1 MMNSNNQAK
10 VKKTIRLTFGFL
22 FLLLGLL
29 GLVFPILQGW
39 LFLALGAIL
48 LSRDVPLFNKVLGR
62 IKSRFPGIGRAA
74 ERLRK
79 QLPGQG

>member
-1 MMNSNNQAK
+1 MPRIQPT
-10 VKKTIRLTFGFL
+10 VKKTLRLTFGFL
-22 FLLLGLL
+22 FLILGLL
-29 GLVFPILQGW
+29 GLVFPVLQGW

-48 LSRDVPLFNKVLGR
+48 LSKDLPLFNRMLGR